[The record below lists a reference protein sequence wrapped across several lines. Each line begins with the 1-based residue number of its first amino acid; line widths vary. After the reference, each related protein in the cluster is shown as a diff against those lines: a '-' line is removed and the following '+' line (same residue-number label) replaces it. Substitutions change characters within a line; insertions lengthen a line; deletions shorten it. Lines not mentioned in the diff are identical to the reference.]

1 MIRSSLSLS
10 LSRALRHGASRYA
23 SGTALAALVLAM
35 AGPAHAGEQV
45 LYKPAP
51 DWVVP
56 TPPDT
61 ASGAGTPTQR
71 VFDVQK
77 RIDHGLVWT
86 YATAAV
92 RIDTPEG
99 LTKAGTIS
107 LNWTPEHGDL
117 IIHAIRIL
125 RAGKVIDGLAGGKQF
140 TVLRREAKLEAMQL
154 NGVLTATLSVEGL
167 QVGDVLQTTF
177 SVTGRDPALLG
188 HANTGAPLVP
198 LPAQLGFGRVRM
210 MWSDA
215 DKIRWKTYL
224 ADVKPVESEKDGWHE
239 VLVTFPV
246 AKQPDQAAQAPGRYN
261 RPPLIE
267 LSDFADWADVSKV
280 MEPLYR
286 VDAPTAAIKPGGDLD
301 QEIAKIAA
309 ATTDPRKRTALAL
322 QLVQDKVRY
331 FAVAMNG
338 GNYVPQTPEATWA
351 MRYGDCKA
359 KTLLLL
365 AVLHKLGIEA
375 EAALANLANG
385 DLVHDR
391 LPSMGAFDHV
401 MVLAHV
407 GGATLWLDG
416 TGLGA
421 READLD
427 DVPAYHWVLPLRPG
441 GADLLQAP
449 ARAPARPISEIHY
462 DIDMRGGVGL
472 MAPFYA
478 TVKVRGS
485 IAGQL
490 NSVLA
495 NVDKQGRGEFL
506 RKLLSNGQPRRIY
519 LQPQFAFDPV
529 ADAATITVDGVA
541 LSTWQRGDSRYTL
554 DTTVFLPATF
564 PDRSRAI
571 WQAIPVAVAGPHYKV
586 VEEAI
591 QLPLHGQGITMQGTP
606 DLEKGDP
613 NLGSNKV
620 HAGLVDGVWRISY
633 QDVQKGG
640 EYPAAQIPALRRQDA
655 DFLARMPRLRTDA
668 GYRAPWQAV
677 EQSAREHLFDP
688 TIALFSQWIAEK
700 PDDAERYHLRAA
712 FYTEIFERQKAIED
726 LGRALALKGEKGL
739 YRERAGLHEALG
751 DWPHAVADFKAA
763 LDLDPADLNTL
774 GRLSRAQAMS
784 GGAKEAGERLDTLL
798 ETGGKNEP
806 FYHELK
812 AIVLADSGD
821 VTGAIGQIDMA
832 VEKRSGNAGLLHE
845 RCFLKGLL
853 NTDLDNA
860 LADCNRAIPMG
871 EANATPAMLAARGLV
886 YLRQHKPQDAIASLN
901 EAIDQRP
908 GLSMAYFL
916 RALAQRDAGNADAAR
931 RDLAVA
937 HYLNPSIETEYKRF
951 GLHG

>member
-1 MIRSSLSLS
+1 MTRSSLSMF
-10 LSRALRHGASRYA
+10 RACYRAGAV
-23 SGTALAALVLAM
+23 ALPALILPVTMLA
-35 AGPAHAGEQV
+35 GQAHAGEQV

-51 DWVVP
+51 DWIAP

-86 YATAAV
+86 YATTAV

-99 LTKAGTIS
+99 LAKAGTVS
-107 LNWTPEHGDL
+107 LNWAPEHGDL

-125 RAGKVIDGLAGGKQF
+125 RAGKVIDVLAGGKQF
-140 TVLRREAKLEAMQL
+140 TVLRREAKLEALQL

-177 SVTGRDPALLG
+177 SVTDRDPALQG

-198 LPAQLGFGRVRM
+198 LPAQLGFGRVRV

-224 ADVKPVESEKDGWHE
+224 SDVNPVETAKGGWHE
-239 VLVTFPV
+239 VFVTFPV
-246 AKQPDQAAQAPGRYN
+246 AKQPDSAAQAPGRYN
-261 RPPLIE
+261 RPALIE
-267 LSDFADWADVSKV
+267 LSDFAGWTDVSKV

-301 QEIAKIAA
+301 QEIGKIAA

-338 GNYVPQTPEATWA
+338 GNLVPQTPEATWA

-385 DLVHDR
+385 DLVQDR
-391 LPSMGAFDHV
+391 LPSVGAFDHV

-407 GGATLWLDG
+407 GGSTLWLDG

-427 DVPAYHWVLPLRPG
+427 DVPPYRWVLPLRAG
-441 GADLLQAP
+441 GAGLLQAP
-449 ARAPARPISEIHY
+449 AKAPARPISRIHY

-472 MAPFYA
+472 MAPFHA
-478 TVKVRGS
+478 SVTVRGS

-490 NSVLA
+490 NSLLA
-495 NVDKQGRGEFL
+495 NLDKQGKGEFL
-506 RKLLSNGQPRRIY
+506 RKLLSSGNARRIF

-529 ADAATITVDGVA
+529 ADEATITADGIA

-554 DTTVFLPATF
+554 DTTVASASTY

-571 WQAIPVAVAGPHYKV
+571 WQSIPVAVGNPNYKV
-586 VEEAI
+586 VEEAF
-591 QLPLHGQGITMQGTP
+591 QLPQHGQGIAMQGTP
-606 DLEKGDP
+606 DQEMAQPG
-613 NLGSNKV
+613 LGSNRV
-620 HAGLVDGVWRISY
+620 HADLRDGVWRLSLE
-633 QDVQKGG
+633 DVKNGG

-677 EQSAREHLFDP
+677 EPSAREHLFDP
-688 TIALFSQWIAEK
+688 TIALLGQWIAEK
-700 PDDAERYHLRAA
+700 TDDADRYHLRAA
-712 FYTEIFERQKAIED
+712 FYTEIFERQKAIDD
-726 LGRALALKGEKGL
+726 LGRALALKGDKGL
-739 YRERAGLHEALG
+739 YRDRAGLYEALG
-751 DWPHAVADFKAA
+751 DWPHAVADLKAA
-763 LDLDPADLNTL
+763 LDLDPSDLATL
-774 GRLSRAQAMS
+774 GRLSRAQAIS
-784 GGAKEAGERLDTLL
+784 GGGAEATARLDALL
-798 ETGGKNEP
+798 DTGGKNEP
-806 FYHELK
+806 FYHEIK
-812 AIVLADSGD
+812 AIVLANGGD
-821 VTGAIGQIDMA
+821 ATGALSQIDMA

-845 RCFLKGLL
+845 RCWIKGLL

-871 EANATPAMLAARGLV
+871 EASATPVMLASRGLV

-908 GLSMAYFL
+908 GLALGYFL
-916 RALAQRDAGNADAAR
+916 RALAQRDAGNADAAK
-931 RDLAVA
+931 RDLAA
-937 HYLNPSIETEYKRF
+937 ARYLVPSIETDYKRF